1 MTDILYEAALEYQ
14 KLKNWIYN
22 IILGR
27 KGDAYYINLHFPPE
41 AFFHLAGLQ
50 HLSDLTFPS
59 SNKERIYKEI
69 LRKKFTLK
77 HIKKSVFYE
86 EYHIEERI
94 AYLRFLVLMI
104 EFNSIYYRVNKKN
117 I

>member
-14 KLKNWIYN
+14 KLKNTIYN

-27 KGDAYYINLHFPPE
+27 KGDAYYIKLHFPPE
-41 AFFHLAGLQ
+41 AFFHLTGLQ

-69 LRKKFTLK
+69 LRKKFTLE
-77 HIKKSVFYE
+77 HIKKSVFCE

-104 EFNSIYYRVNKKN
+104 RGLSLRTKRNR
-117 I
+117 